1 MTTDNIKLIPILPKP
16 EVEWDINKRVIVV
29 NNVISSDMC
38 DNIVDLVSNKVS
50 KGINKY
56 PHVFG
61 ISFHSCT
68 LPLEHE
74 IHNLL
79 QPVWNQAISQLGFNI
94 DSVEPY
100 EVKKYT
106 SKDFFGKHVDNYY
119 SLSKDIDRKITMSV
133 QLTDSSEYTGGELL
147 VLGKNIA
154 GKSKGSVTVF
164 PSTFTHEVASVKSGV
179 RWSLIGWAW
188 GPYWR

>member
-1 MTTDNIKLIPILPKP
+1 MTTDNFKLIPTLPKP
-16 EVEWDINKRVIVV
+16 EIEWDINKRVIVV
-29 NNVISSDMC
+29 DNVISSDMC
-38 DNIVDLVSNKVS
+38 DNIIDLVSNRVS

-61 ISFHSCT
+61 ISFHSCI
-68 LPLEHE
+68 LSLEHE
-74 IHNLL
+74 IYNLL
-79 QPVWNQAISQLGFNI
+79 QPVWNQAISQLEFNI
-94 DSVEPY
+94 DFVEPY

-147 VLGKNIA
+147 VLGRNIG
-154 GKSKGSVTVF
+154 GKSKGSATLF
-164 PSTFTHEVASVKSGV
+164 PSTFTHEVTLVKSGV